1 MNTFWVTFYS
11 YKGGVGRTM
20 ALANV
25 AAMLAK
31 EGRRVLLIDFD
42 LEAPG
47 LDAFE
52 DLGCAKGHPGVV
64 EYAAEYLAT
73 GKAPPI
79 ASFVRECVPVST
91 RPVVREC
98 VPASIHLRGKLW
110 LMPSGKKDQQY
121 NRDRARINWA
131 ELYDKYDGERF
142 IENWKADVEKTYAPD
157 YVLIDSRTGL
167 TDVGGICTLHLPQL
181 VVLLYSLN
189 DQNIYGIAGVAR
201 AISKAENTRPPQL
214 LTVASPV
221 PNMPK
226 EKTGLLQERL
236 DLAEKE
242 LGIKPH
248 CQIHYD
254 GRVPLKEKI
263 VIFEDIDPVIP
274 ELSRRNPSLV
284 SARGFGSRLAH
295 EYMQLREKIVEYD
308 VRGLDF
314 LIKEAGRAIEELD
327 EERANEA
334 VEALKRDYPDRPE
347 CYYQIAQVS
356 RAFGRIDAVEA
367 ALRKAID
374 VDPFYS
380 PASAELVSFLKVK
393 KRYKEAIAVC
403 QARLKAVKD
412 AVDSDVVESLRI
424 DLGQLCMTAGEY
436 DEAVK
441 VYEPLPRRASTEKGD
456 VRLLANA
463 FNYSEARRRTGQ
475 PISTTELKD
484 IVSLYERGAATEGV
498 GSAVIRLNHMHAM
511 HIPYALLGDADRAR
525 QLLQQV
531 QDLAAAVAPRER
543 IFSVVTYT
551 EIPADQ
557 LLQQTKEMLEALSA
571 GKLWDGTPLPVV

>member
-475 PISTTELKD
+475 PISTTELKE

>member
-31 EGRRVLLIDFD
+31 DGRRVLLIDFD

-47 LDAFE
+47 LDEFE
-52 DLGCAKGHPGVV
+52 GLGCAKGHPGVV
-64 EYAAEYLAT
+64 EYVTEYLAS

-79 ASFVRECVPVST
+79 ASFVRECI
-91 RPVVREC
+91 
-98 VPASIHLRGKLW
+98 PASTHLRGKLW
-110 LMPSGKKDQQY
+110 FMPSGKKDQQY
-121 NRDRARINWA
+121 NRDRARINWT

-142 IENWKADVEKTYAPD
+142 IENWKADVERTYAPD
-157 YVLIDSRTGL
+157 YVLVDSRTGL

-189 DQNIYGIAGVAR
+189 GQNIHGIAGVAR
-201 AISKAENTRPPQL
+201 AITKAANTRPPQL

-221 PNMPK
+221 PPTIR

-242 LGIKPH
+242 LGVKPH

-254 GRVPLKEKI
+254 PRVAIKEQI
-263 VIFEDIDPVIP
+263 VIWEDIDPIIS
-274 ELSRRNPSLV
+274 ELSRWNPSAASVRGLG
-284 SARGFGSRLAH
+284 SGLAR
-295 EYMQLREKIVEYD
+295 EYTLLREKIVEYD

-314 LIKEAGRAIEELD
+314 LIKETGRAIEELD
-327 EERANEA
+327 DERANEA

-367 ALRKAID
+367 ALRKAIE

-380 PASAELVSFLKVK
+380 PASVELVGLLRVK
-393 KRYKEAIAVC
+393 KRYNEAITVC
-403 QARLKAVKD
+403 QARLNAVQD
-412 AVDSDVVESLRI
+412 RVDPKVENSLRS

-436 DEAVK
+436 EEAAK
-441 VYEPLPRRASTEKGD
+441 VYEPLPRRASKEEGD
-456 VRLLANA
+456 VQLLANA
-463 FNYSEARRRTGQ
+463 FNYEEARRRAGQ
-475 PISTTELKD
+475 PVPTTELKE
-484 IVSLYERGAATEGV
+484 IIALYERGAATEGV
-498 GSAVIRLNHMHAM
+498 GSAVARLNHMQAM
-511 HIPYALLGDADRAR
+511 HIPYALLGNADRSR

-531 QDLAAAVAPRER
+531 LELAAAVSPRER
-543 IFSVVTYT
+543 VFSVLAYT

-557 LLQQTKEMLEALSA
+557 FVQQTREMLEALNT
-571 GKLWDGTPLPVV
+571 GKLWDGTALPPT

>member
-52 DLGCAKGHPGVV
+52 GLGCAKGHSGVV
-64 EYAAEYLAT
+64 EYVAEYLAT

-79 ASFVRECVPVST
+79 ASFVRECVPAST
-91 RPVVREC
+91 
-98 VPASIHLRGKLW
+98 HLRGKLW

-131 ELYDKYDGERF
+131 DLYDKYDGERF
-142 IENWKADVEKTYAPD
+142 IENWKADIEKTYAPD

-181 VVLLYSLN
+181 VVLLYALN
-189 DQNIYGIAGVAR
+189 DQNIHGIAGVAR

-221 PNMPK
+221 PPMPK
-226 EKTGLLQERL
+226 EKSGLLQERL

-242 LGIKPH
+242 LGVKPH

-254 GRVPLKEKI
+254 GRVPLKEQI
-263 VIFEDIDPVIP
+263 VVWEDGDPVFS
-274 ELSRRNPSLV
+274 ELTRRNPSLA
-284 SARGFGSRLAH
+284 SSRGFGSRLAH
-295 EYMQLREKIVEYD
+295 EYMLLREKIVEYD

-327 EERANEA
+327 DQRANEA

-347 CYYQIAQVS
+347 CYHQIAQVS

-380 PASAELVSFLKVK
+380 PASAELIGLLKVK
-393 KRYKEAIAVC
+393 KRYKEAIEVC
-403 QARLKAVKD
+403 QAQLKAVKEK
-412 AVDSDVVESLRI
+412 ADSGVEDSLRWN
-424 DLGQLCMTAGEY
+424 LGQLCMTAGEY
-436 DEAVK
+436 EEAVT
-441 VYEPLPRRASTEKGD
+441 VYEPLVRHASPEAGEYL
-456 VRLLANA
+456 LLAHA
-463 FNYSEARRRTGQ
+463 FNYSEARRRAGQ
-475 PISTTELKD
+475 PVSKAELKE
-484 IVSLYERGAATEGV
+484 IVARYERGAATEGV
-498 GSAVIRLNHMHAM
+498 GSSVVRLNHMQAM

-531 QDLAAAVAPRER
+531 QDLAAAVSPRER

-557 LLQQTKEMLEALSA
+557 HLQQTREMLEALNS
-571 GKLWDGTPLPVV
+571 GKLWDGTPLPAK

>member
-52 DLGCAKGHPGVV
+52 GLGCAKGHSGVV
-64 EYAAEYLAT
+64 EYVAEYLAT

-79 ASFVRECVPVST
+79 ASFVRECVPAST
-91 RPVVREC
+91 
-98 VPASIHLRGKLW
+98 HLRGKLW
-110 LMPSGKKDQQY
+110 LMPSGKKDHQY

-131 ELYDKYDGERF
+131 DLYDKYDGERF
-142 IENWKADVEKTYAPD
+142 IENWKADIEKTYAPD

-181 VVLLYSLN
+181 VVLLYALN
-189 DQNIYGIAGVAR
+189 DQNIHGIAGVAR

-221 PNMPK
+221 PPMPK
-226 EKTGLLQERL
+226 EKSGLLQERL

-242 LGIKPH
+242 LGVKPH

-254 GRVPLKEKI
+254 GRVPLKEQI
-263 VIFEDIDPVIP
+263 VVWEDIDPVIS
-274 ELSRRNPSLV
+274 ELTRRNPSLT
-284 SARGFGSRLAH
+284 SSRGFGSRLAH

-347 CYYQIAQVS
+347 CYHQIAQVS

-380 PASAELVSFLKVK
+380 PASAELVGFLKVK
-393 KRYKEAIAVC
+393 KRYKEAITVC

-412 AVDSDVVESLRI
+412 TADSGVENSLRF

-441 VYEPLPRRASTEKGD
+441 VYEPLPRRVSTEEGD
-456 VRLLANA
+456 VPLLANA
-463 FNYSEARRRTGQ
+463 FNYSEARRRAGH
-475 PISTTELKD
+475 PISTSELKE
-484 IVSLYERGAATEGV
+484 IVALFERGAATEGI
-498 GSAVIRLNHMHAM
+498 GSAVIRLNHMQAM

-525 QLLQQV
+525 QLLQQM
-531 QDLAAAVAPRER
+531 QDLATAVSPRER

-551 EIPADQ
+551 EVPADQ
-557 LLQQTKEMLEALSA
+557 LLQQTKEMLDALNA
-571 GKLWDGTPLPVV
+571 GKLWDGTPLPAA

>member
-52 DLGCAKGHPGVV
+52 GLGCAKGHPGVV
-64 EYAAEYLAT
+64 EYVAEYLAT
-73 GKAPPI
+73 GKSPSV
-79 ASFVRECVPVST
+79 ASFVRECVSAST
-91 RPVVREC
+91 
-98 VPASIHLRGKLW
+98 HLRGKLW
-110 LMPSGKKDQQY
+110 LMPSGKKDLQY

-131 ELYDKYDGERF
+131 DLYDKFDGERF
-142 IENWKADVEKTYAPD
+142 IENWKADIERTYAPD

-189 DQNIYGIAGVAR
+189 DQNIHGIAGVAR
-201 AISKAENTRPPQL
+201 AISKAESTRPPQL
-214 LTVASPV
+214 LTVSSPV
-221 PNMPK
+221 PHMPK

-263 VIFEDIDPVIP
+263 VIWEEIDPVIS
-274 ELSRRNPSLV
+274 ELSRRNPSLA
-284 SARGFGSRLAH
+284 SARGFRSLLAH
-295 EYMQLREKIVEYD
+295 EYSMLREKIVEYD

-314 LIKEAGRAIEELD
+314 LIKEVGRAIEELD
-327 EERANEA
+327 DQRATEA

-347 CYYQIAQVS
+347 CYYQIAQFS
-356 RAFGRIDAVEA
+356 RAFGRIGDVEA
-367 ALRKAID
+367 ALRKAIE

-380 PASAELVSFLKVK
+380 PASAELVGFLKVK

-403 QARLKAVKD
+403 QARLKAMSDK
-412 AVDSDVVESLRI
+412 ADSEVEDSLRI
-424 DLGQLCMTAGEY
+424 DLGHLCMTAGEF

-441 VYEPLPRRASTEKGD
+441 VYEPLPRRVSTEEGD
-456 VRLLANA
+456 VSLLANA
-463 FNYSEARRRTGQ
+463 FNYAEARRRAGK
-475 PISTTELKD
+475 PVSATELKE
-484 IVSLYERGAATEGV
+484 IVALYERGAATEGV
-498 GSAVIRLNHMHAM
+498 GSAVIRLNHMQAM
-511 HIPYALLGDADRAR
+511 HIPYALLGDVDRAR

-531 QDLAAAVAPRER
+531 QDLATAVSPRER

-551 EIPADQ
+551 EIPADE
-557 LLQQTKEMLEALSA
+557 LLQQTREMLEAMNS
-571 GKLWDGTPLPVV
+571 GRLWDGTPLSAA

>member
-42 LEAPG
+42 VEAPG

-52 DLGCAKGHPGVV
+52 GLGCTKGHSGVV

-79 ASFVRECVPVST
+79 ASFVRECVPAST
-91 RPVVREC
+91 
-98 VPASIHLRGKLW
+98 HLRGKLW

-142 IENWKADVEKTYAPD
+142 IENWKADIEKTYAPD

-181 VVLLYSLN
+181 VVLLYALN
-189 DQNIYGIAGVAR
+189 DQNIHGIAGVAR
-201 AISKAENTRPPQL
+201 AISKAENTRRPQL

-221 PNMPK
+221 PPMPK
-226 EKTGLLQERL
+226 EKSGLLQERL

-242 LGIKPH
+242 LGVKPH

-254 GRVPLKEKI
+254 ARVPLKEQI
-263 VIFEDIDPVIP
+263 VVWEDIDPVFS
-274 ELSRRNPSLV
+274 ELTRRHPSLAA
-284 SARGFGSRLAH
+284 ARGFGSRLAQ
-295 EYMQLREKIVEYD
+295 EYMLLREKIVEYD

-327 EERANEA
+327 DQRANEA
-334 VEALKRDYPDRPE
+334 VDALYRDYPDRAE
-347 CYYQIAQVS
+347 CYYQLAQVS
-356 RAFGRIDAVEA
+356 RAFGRIDTVEA
-367 ALRKAID
+367 ALRQAVD

-380 PASAELVSFLKVK
+380 PASAELVGFLKVK
-393 KRYKEAIAVC
+393 KRYKEAIVVC

-412 AVDSDVVESLRI
+412 TADSGIENFLRI
-424 DLGQLCMTAGEY
+424 DLGHLCMIAGEY

-441 VYEPLPRRASTEKGD
+441 VYEPLPRRASGEEGD
-456 VRLLANA
+456 VQLLANA
-463 FNYSEARRRTGQ
+463 FNYSEARRRAGQ
-475 PISTTELKD
+475 PISATELRE
-484 IVSLYERGAATEGV
+484 IISLYERGAATEGS
-498 GSAVIRLNHMHAM
+498 GSAVIRLNHMQAM

-531 QDLAAAVAPRER
+531 QDLAAAVSPRER

-557 LLQQTKEMLEALSA
+557 HLQQTREMLEAINS
-571 GKLWDGTPLPVV
+571 GKLWDGTPLPAA